1 MGELLVS
8 EYQIGT
14 EKTAIYRDGVADAIK
29 DGGFIENWAN
39 LAYCVLGLNGEAGE
53 LANNVKKI
61 IRDEGGFV
69 KQDMKDK
76 LFKELG
82 DCHWYLSQIATE
94 LGFKTNDILDYNLSK
109 LASRQERGVLQGA
122 GDDR

>member
-1 MGELLVS
+1 VGELLVS
-8 EYQIGT
+8 EYQLGT
-14 EKTAIYRDGVADAIK
+14 EHTAIYRDGVRK
-29 DGGFIENWAN
+29 SMQGGIHLEKWAN
-39 LAYCVLGLNGEAGE
+39 LSYCVLGLNGEAGE
-53 LANNVKKI
+53 LANNVKKV
-61 IRDEGGFV
+61 IRDSYGEV
-69 KQDMKDK
+69 TQEMKDK

-109 LASRQERGVLQGA
+109 LASRQERGVLTGS